1 MLEVLWVLVSDARLQ
16 CLSMGMN
23 PRNMSTL
30 HLISV
35 CQLEQCTQA
44 VMLLISVCQLE
55 QCTQAVMLKAEE
67 ICESVSIAVSRQ
79 ESNYVIDCRLQTH
92 CCN

>member
-44 VMLLISVCQLE
+44 VML
-55 QCTQAVMLKAEE
+55 KAEE
-67 ICESVSIAVSRQ
+67 ICKSVSIAVSRP
-79 ESNYVIDCRLQTH
+79 ESNYVIDCRHIVVIDFEIICLI
-92 CCN
+92 